1 MINVTSKFKNFGPLE
16 ILVLSS
22 ITYVVIMLIWTAST
36 RTEVLQ
42 KANDIKYNHKS
53 VINFINDQVN
63 ICSSNEK
70 ALTSWGE
77 KCNAVWTSDKI
88 VSYVLSNIELKNPY
102 SIEKPLIQTSQD
114 PRIQAEGKA
123 GQSTDKGIIFVSS
136 NNFESEAGSEWVV
149 GTCIKSPCV
158 AAGNNELVSVYR

>member
-22 ITYVVIMLIWTAST
+22 ITYVVIMLLWTAST
-36 RTEVLQ
+36 RSEVLQ
-42 KANDIKYNHKS
+42 KANDIKSNHKS
-53 VINFINDQVN
+53 VVDFINDEVN

-77 KCNAVWTSDKI
+77 KCNSVWTSDKI
-88 VSYVLSNIELKNPY
+88 VNYVLSNIDLKNPY
-102 SIEKPLIQTSQD
+102 SIKKPLIQTSQD

-136 NNFESEAGSEWVV
+136 NDFESEAGSEWVV
-149 GTCIKSPCV
+149 GTCVKSPCV

>member
-1 MINVTSKFKNFGPLE
+1 MINVTRKFKNFGPLE

-53 VINFINDQVN
+53 VINFINDQIN

-149 GTCIKSPCV
+149 GTCVKSPCV